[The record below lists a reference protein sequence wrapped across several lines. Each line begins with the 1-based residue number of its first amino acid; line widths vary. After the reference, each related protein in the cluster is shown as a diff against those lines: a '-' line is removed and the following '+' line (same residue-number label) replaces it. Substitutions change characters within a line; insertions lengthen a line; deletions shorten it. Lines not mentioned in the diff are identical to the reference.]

1 MSMFRCLSLF
11 CLAGVVA
18 GCQSTPVQ
26 DNQRQLFQNYLA
38 QGQLARADQLLS
50 AASER
55 GVDAERLAPYQ
66 RQLADAYL
74 RQGQEALQAGDLNT
88 ATTALSRARSL
99 LPAAPAL
106 TAGLGGPLDPQVRSI
121 MLPLLDKGDYTG
133 LAEQFDALAE
143 DLRACDCRI
152 VLEARGTW
160 QSNRAVELLRMRLE
174 NGAEV
179 DVSHIASRVPRLL
192 LIGADTQQ

>member
-1 MSMFRCLSLF
+1 MSMLRCLTLL
-11 CLAGVVA
+11 CLALAVA

-26 DNQRQLFQNYLA
+26 DSQRRLFLEHLA
-38 QGQLARADQLLS
+38 QGQLTQADQLL
-50 AASER
+50 ADAGKR
-55 GVDAERLAPYQ
+55 GVDPEHLAPYQ

-99 LPAAPAL
+99 LPTAPAL
-106 TAGLGGPLDPQVRSI
+106 TAGLGDRLDPQVRSI
-121 MLPLLDKGDYTG
+121 MLPLLDKGDYTA

-143 DLRACDCRI
+143 ELRTCDCRI

-160 QSNRAVELLRMRLE
+160 QSNRAAELLRARL
-174 NGAEV
+174 GDASEV
-179 DVSHIASRVPRLL
+179 EVSHIASRVPRLL
-192 LIGADTQQ
+192 LISPSAEQ